1 MEGTSTNTYQG
12 RSLITAIRGPI
23 LMITVGGLFAIDH
36 AGLYSFSSTWP
47 AILIVIGVMKLMER
61 AAAPRS

>member
-1 MEGTSTNTYQG
+1 MEGTNTNTCQG
-12 RSLITAIRGPI
+12 RSLIAAIRGPI